1 MLEAGWLIPIIFMVV
16 GIGVVLIVS
25 ILNKDKPKS
34 DSEKAPKEIELTER
48 FFMSRYLGGFP
59 NSAEPASFGYCAVT
73 EGSFIFV
80 RGTQG
85 AEIGRI
91 HRDAI
96 NDVIVGEKY
105 QIADQLSAQEK
116 LCLGKIAASK
126 KDNSSCLVINWMNS
140 DSTKH
145 NSIFE
150 FAEHSAANHTAA
162 TLKKW
167 IKQQQASDQPIP
179 KVS

>member
-1 MLEAGWLIPIIFMVV
+1 MLESGFLIPIIMFVV
-16 GIGVVLIVS
+16 GVS
-25 ILNKDKPKS
+25 IVAVLSHLNKNKPKS
-34 DSEKAPKEIELTER
+34 DSEKAPKEVELTER

-96 NDVIVGEKY
+96 NDIIV
-105 QIADQLSAQEK
+105 
-116 LCLGKIAASK
+116 
-126 KDNSSCLVINWMNS
+126 
-140 DSTKH
+140 
-145 NSIFE
+145 
-150 FAEHSAANHTAA
+150 
-162 TLKKW
+162 
-167 IKQQQASDQPIP
+167 
-179 KVS
+179 

>member
-1 MLEAGWLIPIIFMVV
+1 MSEHGWILPLIFMVV
-16 GIGVVLIVS
+16 GVGVVLIVS
-25 ILNKDKPKS
+25 ILNKDKKTS
-34 DSEKAPKEIELTER
+34 ASEKAPKEVELTER

-96 NDVIVGEKY
+96 NDIIV
-105 QIADQLSAQEK
+105 
-116 LCLGKIAASK
+116 
-126 KDNSSCLVINWMNS
+126 
-140 DSTKH
+140 
-145 NSIFE
+145 
-150 FAEHSAANHTAA
+150 
-162 TLKKW
+162 
-167 IKQQQASDQPIP
+167 
-179 KVS
+179 